1 MPSLIGSGGLIAG
14 GTGSTTFARNF
25 EKADV
30 STIMGTR
37 KLKFYKVV
45 VNSSG
50 VIDMSK
56 GDLAGTEGTSYTD
69 PSSLYAKSIIAL
81 QGFFEIYAVLTPGTG
96 GFIFVVAEDTA
107 NGAEPS
113 SNIQATTFG
122 AAEAAVKAAT
132 AAVTSVAITEVTVAG
147 TGVSIS

>member
-1 MPSLIGSGGLIAG
+1 MASLIGSTI
-14 GTGSTTFARNF
+14 ARNF

-30 STIMGTR
+30 STVMGTR

-45 VNSSG
+45 VNSGG
-50 VIDMSK
+50 VIDMSLA
-56 GDLAGTEGTSYTD
+56 DLAGTGGTSYTD
-69 PSSLYAKSIIAL
+69 PSSLYAKSILAL

-107 NGAEPS
+107 NGAEVS
-113 SNIQATTFG
+113 SNVQATTFG

-132 AAVTSVAITEVTVAG
+132 AAVTSVTITEVDPAS
-147 TGVSIS
+147 TGVTID

>member
-1 MPSLIGSGGLIAG
+1 MPSLIGSQVGG
-14 GTGSTTFARNF
+14 GTSGNFVGANF
-25 EKADV
+25 ERADV
-30 STIMGTR
+30 STVMGTR

-45 VNSSG
+45 VNSGG

-56 GDLAGTEGTSYTD
+56 ANLAGTGVYTTG
-69 PSSLYAKSIIAL
+69 SSPYAKAIIAL

-96 GFIFVVAEDTA
+96 GFVFVVAEDTA

-113 SNIQATTFG
+113 SNVQATTFG
-122 AAEAAVKAAT
+122 AAEAAVKDAT
-132 AAVTSVAITEVTVAG
+132 GATTSVAITEVTVAG